1 MQVSTASRRS
11 FGSSTLRM
19 PRPPPPATALTKSGY
34 GMLGGRLDQR
44 VDVGRRLHRREGRYA
59 GRLGRRDRPGLVAG
73 QRQHVGRRADEGD
86 AGVGAGLGQG
96 GVLGQEAVAGVD
108 RVGARPHRR
117 PRRSRRGRGRRAPGG
132 RARRSRRPR
141 RPSAGARTSGPRS
154 GNTATVRAP
163 SSYAARNARIA
174 ISPRLATSTLENMPG
189 TLLRFGRTAAPPFQ
203 PPGVR
208 RGTARPA
215 RVRRRARRRARRP
228 RVRRSR

>member
-1 MQVSTASRRS
+1 MHVSTASRRS
-11 FGSSTLRM
+11 FGSSTRRI

-34 GMLGGRLDQR
+34 GSSEAASTRASTS
-44 VDVGRRLHRREGRYA
+44 VDGSTDGERRYA
-59 GRLGRRDRPGLVAG
+59 GRLGRRDRARLVAG

-96 GVLGQEAVAGVD
+96 RVLGQEAVAGVD
-108 RVGARPHRR
+108 RVGTGPDRR
-117 PRRSRRGRGRRAPGG
+117 SRRSRRGRGRPAPGG

-141 RPSAGARTSGPRS
+141 RPSAGARTSGPRAGTPPPCARRARTPPGTPGS
-154 GNTATVRAP
+154 RSRRGWRRAP
-163 SSYAARNARIA
+163 SRTCGNATQVGRT
-174 ISPRLATSTLENMPG
+174 RLA
-189 TLLRFGRTAAPPFQ
+189 PFQ

-208 RGTARPA
+208 RGTAPPA